1 MTKLLSTRRVCEILD
16 ISRSTLW
23 RMVRRGSFPEPLNIS
38 PGRVGFVDAE
48 VELWIRERV
57 NKRSKEQ

>member
-1 MTKLLSTRRVCEILD
+1 
-16 ISRSTLW
+16 
-23 RMVRRGSFPEPLNIS
+23 MVRRGSFPEPLNIS